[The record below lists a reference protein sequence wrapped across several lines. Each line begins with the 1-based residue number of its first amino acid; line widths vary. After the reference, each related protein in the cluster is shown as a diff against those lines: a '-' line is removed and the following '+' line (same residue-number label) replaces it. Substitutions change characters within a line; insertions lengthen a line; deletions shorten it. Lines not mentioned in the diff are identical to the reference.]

1 MNLKKETEKVWNFR
15 KYVWKSGKSAMSPRS
30 RRRPGWPY
38 LRFIWWKHKS
48 TNNYLLNSESYW
60 VMDNK
65 NWSLLETKF
74 QCLACLVPMTRRG
87 RSTSWNEFSRLL
99 LSSAVGSSQRLPE
112 SRNFPLPDS
121 LKIESMF
128 TIRGKDSWKE
138 RLNLVTMVLLFS
150 DFF

>member
-1 MNLKKETEKVWNFR
+1 MMNLRRQKSMKFWK
-15 KYVWKSGKSAMSPRS
+15 VWKSGKSAMSPRS
-30 RRRPGWPY
+30 RSEQWRPGLPQ
-38 LRFIWWKHKS
+38 LRVTWWKH
-48 TNNYLLNSESYW
+48 NYPLNSESYW

-65 NWSLLETKF
+65 NWSLETKF

-121 LKIESMF
+121 LKIESIF
-128 TIRGKDSWKE
+128 AIRGQDSWKE